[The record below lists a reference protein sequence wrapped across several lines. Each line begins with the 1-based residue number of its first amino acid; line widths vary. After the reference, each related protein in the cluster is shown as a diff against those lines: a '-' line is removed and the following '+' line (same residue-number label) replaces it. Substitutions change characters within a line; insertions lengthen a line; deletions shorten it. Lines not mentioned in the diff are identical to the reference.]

1 MKQVLDHIQSKK
13 EDYARLPFFSFVRNS
28 SINPMRRLAWAP
40 YAAPFIMGFIDLNKH
55 VFRVEPTEDPLQEI
69 INRHTH
75 EDDRHWRWFLEDL
88 QKMGFDKPLG
98 FNDALEFFWGEE
110 TKYSREL
117 TYHFCRYG
125 LNASPIR
132 KAIAIET
139 IEAAGNVQF
148 VAAAE
153 AARDLQALTGH
164 QYKYFGDVHL
174 SVETGRTF
182 GPTTAEQYIENIQL
196 TPADREAAFELVDTL
211 FSVLTNWKNDLFIRA
226 KAQPL
231 NELEPVPVGALNH

>member
-1 MKQVLDHIQSKK
+1 MKQVLDHIQQKK
-13 EDYARLPFFSFVRNS
+13 QAYEQLPFFSFVRDS

-40 YAAPFIMGFIDLNKH
+40 YAAPFIMSFIDLNKY

-88 QKMGFDKPLG
+88 EKLGFDQPLG
-98 FNDALEFFWGEE
+98 FNDALQFFWGEE
-110 TKYSREL
+110 TRFSREL
-117 TYHFCRYG
+117 AYQFCRYG
-125 LNASPIR
+125 LGSSPIQ
-132 KAIAIET
+132 KSIAIET

-148 VAAAE
+148 AAAAVAAK
-153 AARDLQALTGH
+153 DLQAVTGQ

-182 GPTTAEQYIENIQL
+182 GPTSAEQYIENIQL
-196 TPADREAAFELVDTL
+196 TPEDREVAFELVDTI
-211 FSVLTNWKNDLFIRA
+211 FGVLTSWKSDLFIRA
-226 KAQPL
+226 QAHSLEEFQPA
-231 NELEPVPVGALNH
+231 PVGVQ

>member
-1 MKQVLDHIQSKK
+1 MKKVLDYIQLQKQAY
-13 EDYARLPFFSFVRNS
+13 EQLPFFDFVRDS

-40 YAAPFIMGFIDLNKH
+40 YAAPFIMSFIDLNKY

-98 FNDALEFFWGEE
+98 FNEALEFFWGDQ
-110 TKYSREL
+110 TRYSREL
-117 TYHFCRYG
+117 AYQFCRYG
-125 LNASPIR
+125 LGASPIR

-148 VAAAE
+148 TAAAV
-153 AARDLQALTGH
+153 AARDLQAITGE
-164 QYKYFGDVHL
+164 QYKYFGDIHL

-196 TPADREAAFELVDTL
+196 TPEDREAAFELVDTL
-211 FSVLTNWKNDLFIRA
+211 FAVLTSWKNDLFIHA
-226 KAQPL
+226 KAQPIEDL
-231 NELEPVPVGALNH
+231 ALSTIGAS

>member
-1 MKQVLDHIQSKK
+1 MKKVLNHIQLKK
-13 EDYARLPFFSFVRNS
+13 QAYEQLPFFDFVRDS
-28 SINPMRRLAWAP
+28 SIDPLRRLAWAP
-40 YAAPFIMGFIDLNKH
+40 YAAPFIMGFIDLNRY

-69 INRHTH
+69 LNRHTH

-110 TKYSREL
+110 TKYSRQL
-117 TYHFCRYG
+117 TYQFCRYG
-125 LNASPIR
+125 LGASSVR

-148 VAAAE
+148 AAAAK
-153 AARDLQALTGH
+153 AANDLQAVTGK
-164 QYKYFGDVHL
+164 QYKYFGDIHL

-182 GPTTAEQYIENIQL
+182 GSVTAEEYIENIQL
-196 TPADREAAFELVDTL
+196 TPEERQAAFELVDTI
-211 FSVLTNWKNDLFIRA
+211 FSVLTSWKSDLFARA
-226 KAQPL
+226 QAHPIEQLVPS
-231 NELEPVPVGALNH
+231 PVGAR